1 MSLETLGTRPPGATT
16 SKGSSDLGLAPA
28 TFGNMRTT
36 SGHTLVVET
45 TPVEPSPVVSTA
57 RAEHL

>member
-1 MSLETLGTRPPGATT
+1 MSLETPGTRPPPATT
-16 SKGSSDLGLAPA
+16 SKGSSDLGLAPV

-45 TPVEPSPVVSTA
+45 TAVGASPFLSTA